1 MEWSG
6 GKGVDIVLDMVG
18 GDYFAKHIKVLARD
32 GRLVHIA
39 TTAGN
44 KVELD
49 LRALMAKRLII
60 TGSTLRSRSFAEK
73 TQLRQGV
80 EKNLWPLVQ
89 EGKRRPI
96 VDSVFPIEDVAR
108 AHERMQSS
116 KHIGKIV
123 LKVA

>member
-1 MEWSG
+1 MLEWSG

-49 LRALMAKRLII
+49 LRALMAKRLH
-60 TGSTLRSRSFAEK
+60 AAP
-73 TQLRQGV
+73 RQM
-80 EKNLWPLVQ
+80 
-89 EGKRRPI
+89 
-96 VDSVFPIEDVAR
+96 VALT
-108 AHERMQSS
+108 AT
-116 KHIGKIV
+116 
-123 LKVA
+123 

>member
-1 MEWSG
+1 
-6 GKGVDIVLDMVG
+6 
-18 GDYFAKHIKVLARD
+18 LARD

-60 TGSTLRSRSFAEK
+60 TGSTLRSRSVEEK
-73 TQLRQGV
+73 TQLREGV
-80 EKNLWPLVQ
+80 EGSLWPLVL
-89 EGKRRPI
+89 EGKIRPI

-116 KHIGKIV
+116 VHIGKIV
-123 LKVA
+123 LQVA